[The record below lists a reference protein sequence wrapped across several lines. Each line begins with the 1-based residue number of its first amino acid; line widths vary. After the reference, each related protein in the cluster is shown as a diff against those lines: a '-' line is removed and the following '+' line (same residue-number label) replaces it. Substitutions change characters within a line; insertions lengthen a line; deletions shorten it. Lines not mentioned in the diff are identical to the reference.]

1 MNLHDGERARERVW
15 RVGMAVRPAK
25 LNLVQAAQHG
35 DESAF
40 ELLLEPLLEHG
51 YRLACA
57 MLHDNSAAE
66 DAVQEAAFRAWLKVA
81 QLRDPAD
88 MRPWFLTI
96 VANQC
101 RTLRRS
107 RWWSVVRVDAPEPMA
122 APPDGAVLEALEL
135 RKALRAM
142 DEGKRLI
149 LVLHWYLDL
158 PLEEI
163 AVVTGTSVH
172 AAESRLLRATR
183 ELKRRMEAHRGRP

>member
-1 MNLHDGERARERVW
+1 VQ
-15 RVGMAVRPAK
+15 PAS
-25 LNLVQAAQHG
+25 LSLVQAAQRG
-35 DESAF
+35 DDAAF
-40 ELLLEPLLEHG
+40 ELLLEPLLDHG
-51 YRLACA
+51 YRLASA
-57 MLHDNSAAE
+57 LLHDHFAAE
-66 DAVQEAAFRAWLKVA
+66 DAVQEAAFRAWQKVD

-107 RWWSVVRVDAPEPMA
+107 RWWSVVRGDAPEHASA
-122 APPDGAVLEALEL
+122 APEEALVEGLEL
-135 RKALRAM
+135 RRALRSLH
-142 DEGKRLI
+142 ESKRLI

-163 AVVTGTSVH
+163 AAVTGTSVH
-172 AAESRLLRATR
+172 AAESRLVRATQ